1 MEEQTESVAD
11 YHLISKGTIF
21 AVFCNDDQHDFFL
34 LKALSGVEV
43 LSRHETDLWDASF
56 PPSAHVIRDL
66 YFTIKNKIIFY
77 SINC

>member
-1 MEEQTESVAD
+1 VEEQTESVAD

-56 PPSAHVIRDL
+56 PTSARVLSGL
-66 YFTIKNKIIFY
+66 YFTKKQNIFY